1 MKVPVSMLVA
11 LLSGFGSGA
20 PARADATEPAPIRV
34 GVTGAVSLPQPLLL
48 GVRLRPDS
56 APDWES
62 YFEGGWFRYG
72 FGSDES
78 SRTLSSST
86 IKGGVRYHPFSNA
99 WFLASE
105 FGFRYVNLEVD
116 ISNLKLDGVAM
127 AKTAE
132 LGLGT
137 FFGGVSVGWEWFLTP
152 GFALGFDLGV
162 QLALLHA
169 GSITIH
175 AAPDQEGLGDNTVSD
190 KKVMD
195 RISGLPLPQIAV
207 LRLVWYL

>member
-1 MKVPVSMLVA
+1 MLAFSFGWAHAGESEVPSVK
-11 LLSGFGSGA
+11 
-20 PARADATEPAPIRV
+20 V
-34 GVTGAVSLPQPLLL
+34 GVTSAVTLPQPLLV
-48 GVRLRPDS
+48 GVRLRPEA

-72 FGSDES
+72 FGSGES
-78 SRTLSSST
+78 SRTLSST
-86 IKGGVRYHPFSNA
+86 TVKGGVRYHPFSNA
-99 WFLASE
+99 WFVSGEL
-105 FGFRYVNLEVD
+105 GFRHVNVSVD
-116 ISNLKLDGVAM
+116 ISNLKLDGVAL

-137 FFGGVSVGWEWFLTP
+137 FFGGVSLGGEWLLTP
-152 GFALGFDLGV
+152 GFGLGFDLGV

-175 AAPDQEGLGDNTVSD
+175 AAPDQEGLTDNTVSD
-190 KKVMD
+190 KKVME

>member
-1 MKVPVSMLVA
+1 MSRLGFLLLFLSFCGRVQAAETVEDRKV
-11 LLSGFGSGA
+11 
-20 PARADATEPAPIRV
+20 RI
-34 GVTGAVSLPQPLLL
+34 GVTGAVSLPQPLLV
-48 GVRLRPDS
+48 GVRLRPES

-72 FGSDES
+72 FGTDES
-78 SRTLSSST
+78 SRTVSST
-86 IKGGVRYHPFSNA
+86 TLKGGVRYHPFSNA

-105 FGFRYVNLEVD
+105 IGFRHVNLSVD
-116 ISNLKLDGVAM
+116 ISNLKLDGVAL

-137 FFGGVSVGWEWFLTP
+137 VFGGVSLGGEWLLTP
-152 GFALGFDLGV
+152 GFALGFDFGV

-175 AAPDQEGLGDNTVSD
+175 AAPDQERSSDNTVSD

>member
-1 MKVPVSMLVA
+1 MSRLGFLLLFLSFFGRVQAAETVEDRKV
-11 LLSGFGSGA
+11 
-20 PARADATEPAPIRV
+20 RI
-34 GVTGAVSLPQPLLL
+34 GVTGAVSLPQPLLV
-48 GVRLRPDS
+48 GVRLRPES

-72 FGSDES
+72 FGTDES
-78 SRTLSSST
+78 SRTVSST
-86 IKGGVRYHPFSNA
+86 TLKGGVRYHPFSNA

-105 FGFRYVNLEVD
+105 IGFRHVNLSVD
-116 ISNLKLDGVAM
+116 ISNLKLDGVAL

-137 FFGGVSVGWEWFLTP
+137 VFGGVSLGGEWLLTP
-152 GFALGFDLGV
+152 GFALGFDFGV

-175 AAPDQEGLGDNTVSD
+175 AAPDQESSSDNTVSD

>member
-1 MKVPVSMLVA
+1 MKGPVFMLVA

-20 PARADATEPAPIRV
+20 PARADATDPAPVRV

-48 GVRLRPDS
+48 GVRLKPDS

-78 SRTLSSST
+78 SRTLSST
-86 IKGGVRYHPFSNA
+86 TVKGGVRYHPFSNA
-99 WFLASE
+99 WFIASE
-105 FGFRYVNLEVD
+105 LGFRHMNVSVD

-127 AKTAE
+127 AKSAE
-132 LGLGT
+132 LGFGT
-137 FFGGVSVGWEWFLTP
+137 FFGGVSVGGEWSLTP

-175 AAPDQEGLGDNTVSD
+175 AAPDQEGLSDNTVSD

>member
-1 MKVPVSMLVA
+1 MKVWAFWLFVLFPGVLA
-11 LLSGFGSGA
+11 HA
-20 PARADATEPAPIRV
+20 DEPEARTVRV
-34 GVTGAVSLPQPLLL
+34 GVTSAVSLPQPLLV
-48 GVRLRPDS
+48 GVRIKPES

-78 SRTLSSST
+78 SRTLSST
-86 IKGGVRYHPFSNA
+86 TFKGGVRYHPFSNA
-99 WFLASE
+99 WFVASE
-105 FGFRYVNLEVD
+105 LGFRHVNLSVD
-116 ISNLKLDGVAM
+116 ISNLKLDGVAL
-127 AKTAE
+127 ANTAE

-137 FFGGVSVGWEWFLTP
+137 FFGGVSIGGEWLLTP
-152 GFALGFDLGV
+152 GFGLGFDLGV

-175 AAPDQEGLGDNTVSD
+175 AAPDQEGLTDNTVSD